1 MELLKEND
9 CTHADGTDC
18 KLSKFLCVGYS
29 MVSVDMGSAEDAFDR
44 DMLKKCKDYEP
55 CRR

>member
-9 CTHADGTDC
+9 CTYADGTDC